1 MRKRLAILVQAL
13 CVLLASMAGA
23 CDRAEDTAA
32 SEELPPLTVT
42 DTTPNLLF
50 TWIDERGGTH
60 TAMALSEI
68 PAEARQHPVRVVAP
82 EAGHGAAFYVVDLS
96 TKAPDGSYPVRSMPR
111 YEWEALIAERR
122 NAARVR
128 EEPPPDP
135 SAPPDPAP
143 PGTEANGDLVAIIY
157 GAAWCGPCHEAAAFL
172 KSRGVKVVEY
182 DVEREPARAREMQT
196 KLERSG
202 KRGGTI
208 PVIDVA
214 GTILLGYSRSALERA
229 LKSAARR
236 DPM

>member
-1 MRKRLAILVQAL
+1 
-13 CVLLASMAGA
+13 
-23 CDRAEDTAA
+23 
-32 SEELPPLTVT
+32 
-42 DTTPNLLF
+42 
-50 TWIDERGGTH
+50 
-60 TAMALSEI
+60 
-68 PAEARQHPVRVVAP
+68 
-82 EAGHGAAFYVVDLS
+82 
-96 TKAPDGSYPVRSMPR
+96 MPR

-135 SAPPDPAP
+135 SAPPHPAP
-143 PGTEANGDLVAIIY
+143 PGTEA
-157 GAAWCGPCHEAAAFL
+157 HRAAFL